1 VLQVG
6 ASLLSVFLSLI
17 SVSTQDL
24 ERSFLQNN
32 PRLLHAQFS
41 DRVRLNISLPEPIA
55 FSDQVSSR
63 QAFFFFQNIFS
74 RYATL
79 EFFPE
84 PGFFQTPGH
93 NHFILKARWSFR
105 DNSSNDQFVFQV
117 FFLLQREMAPTG
129 APGRSSR
136 TDSPGLLAAWKV
148 TEIKAAKI

>member
-17 SVSTQDL
+17 SVPTQDL

-32 PRLLHAQFS
+32 PRLLQAQFS

-55 FSDQVSSR
+55 FSDQVSSQ

-74 RYATL
+74 HFATL

-84 PGFFQTPGH
+84 PGFFQTPGLS
-93 NHFILKARWSFR
+93 HFILKARWSFR
-105 DNSSNDQFVFQV
+105 DNSNNDQFVFQV
-117 FFLLQREMAPTG
+117 FFLLQREMALDGT
-129 APGRSSR
+129 PGRSPR
-136 TDSPGLLAAWKV
+136 NGNPGISAAWKV

>member
-1 VLQVG
+1 MLQVG

-41 DRVRLNISLPEPIA
+41 DRARLNISLPEPIS
-55 FSDQVSSR
+55 FSDQLSSQ
-63 QAFFFFQNIFS
+63 QAFFFFQNVFS

-84 PGFFQTPGH
+84 PGFYQAPGH

-117 FFLLQREMAPTG
+117 FFLLQREATPAG
-129 APGRSSR
+129 GPGRLSR
-136 TDSPGLLAAWKV
+136 TGRPGTPAAWKI

>member
-1 VLQVG
+1 MLQVG
-6 ASLLSVFLSLI
+6 ASVLSVFLSLI

-32 PRLLHAQFS
+32 PHLLHAQFS
-41 DRVRLNISLPEPIA
+41 DRVRLNISLPEPIS
-55 FSDQVSSR
+55 FSDQVSTQ

-84 PGFFQTPGH
+84 PGFYQAPG

-105 DNSSNDQFVFQV
+105 DNSNNDQFVFQV
-117 FFLLQREMAPTG
+117 FFLLQREMTPAG
-129 APGRSSR
+129 GPGQASR
-136 TDSPGLLAAWKV
+136 TGRPGPPAAWKI

>member
-6 ASLLSVFLSLI
+6 ATLLSVFLSLI
-17 SVSTQDL
+17 SVSTRDL
-24 ERSFLQNN
+24 ERSFLQND

-41 DRVRLNISLPEPIA
+41 DRVRLNISLPEPIS
-55 FSDQVSSR
+55 FSDQLSPR
-63 QAFFFFQNIFS
+63 QAFFFFQNVFS

-84 PGFFQTPGH
+84 PGFYQAPGH
-93 NHFILKARWSFR
+93 SHFILKARWSFR

-117 FFLLQREMAPTG
+117 FFLLQREAAAAG
-129 APGRSSR
+129 DAGKFSRDGRPG
-136 TDSPGLLAAWKV
+136 SPAAWKI